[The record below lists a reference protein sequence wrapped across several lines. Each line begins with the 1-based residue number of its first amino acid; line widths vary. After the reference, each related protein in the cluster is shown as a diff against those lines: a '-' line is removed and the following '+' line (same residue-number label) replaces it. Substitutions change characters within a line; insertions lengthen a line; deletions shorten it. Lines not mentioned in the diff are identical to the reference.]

1 MSSQLKKITE
11 QQMDAVGVVAA
22 PNVLNGTPAEN
33 KAIFDRMVRQLI
45 ARSYNE
51 LVDVLQEAGVEHA
64 ALLPENAAGFR
75 YIRLNADKVLEVS
88 TDGTTWQATGS
99 SGHLILDADG
109 EELPQRS
116 RMQFAGCEVTDDG
129 TKTIIHGVKGDQGET
144 GATGPTGPQGPK
156 GEKGDT
162 GLAVIPSVDQD
173 TGLMSFRLGEAGA
186 VPAPVYVRG
195 PQGPQGVQGLQ
206 GLQGI
211 QGVQGPR
218 GAAGA
223 EGAAGATGPQG
234 PQGLKGDQGPQGL
247 KGEQGPAGPQG
258 EQGLQGPA
266 GVMGPQGPRGEAGA
280 KGDKGDKGEKGETG
294 ARGAQG
300 VQGVQGLKGEQGIQG
315 PAGAQGPQGIQG
327 PKGDKGND
335 GRSFEIEDVYPT
347 LAALRTALPNGADGA
362 YQVASSGELYI
373 WSESNVDWV
382 SIGAL
387 QGPQGPQGVQGVQG
401 PAGPQGETGPQGPQ
415 GEQGIQG
422 EKGDTGET
430 GAQGPKGDTGAA
442 GAQGEQGIQG
452 PQGEQGPRGLQ
463 GPKGDTGETGEQ
475 GPKGETGPVGPTGPK
490 GDPGE
495 QGPQGEQGVQGVQG
509 PAGPTGPEGKS
520 AYQSARDGGYTGT
533 EAEFN
538 ASLNPANYAPKSHTH
553 SKSDIRDFPAS
564 MAPTAHKAS
573 HKTGGADAIAP
584 ADIGAAAATHSHTK
598 SQIRDFPASM
608 APTAHKA
615 SHKTGGSDAITPA
628 DIGAA
633 AKQVVVPI
641 TLTVAGWDAS
651 TKRQVATVAGV
662 LADASRQVIQMG
674 FSTEAAI
681 LAYAEAGILA
691 VAQGAG
697 TLTFQCSTVPTAAI
711 AVNIIIQA
719 L

>member
-45 ARSYNE
+45 AQSYNE

-88 TDGTTWQATGS
+88 TDGTTWQATSS

-195 PQGPQGVQGLQ
+195 PQGPQGVQGLQGLQGPQGLQ

-362 YQVASSGELYI
+362 YQAASSGELYI

-538 ASLNPANYAPKSHTH
+538 ASLNPANYAAKSHTH
-553 SKSDIRDFPAS
+553 SKSDITDFP
-564 MAPTAHKAS
+564 T
-573 HKTGGADAIAP
+573 
-584 ADIGAAAATHSHTK
+584 
-598 SQIRDFPASM
+598 SM

-615 SHKTGGSDAITPA
+615 SHKTGGSDAIAPA

-633 AKQVVVPI
+633 AASHSHSAGDI
-641 TLTVAGWDAS
+641 TSGTLPLTRGGTGATTATAARSALGAQATVKTRTGSLTVAGWSNKTQIISVTGVSAS
-651 TKRQVATVAGV
+651 NCVIVAPDPGSLSAYAAAGV
-662 LADASRQVIQMG
+662 RCTAQASG
-674 FSTEAAI
+674 K
-681 LAYAEAGILA
+681 
-691 VAQGAG
+691 
-697 TLTFQCSTVPTAAI
+697 LTFTCQSVPTAALT
-711 AVNIIIQA
+711 VNVAI

>member
-45 ARSYNE
+45 AQSYNE

-206 GLQGI
+206 GLQGPQGLQGLQGI

-223 EGAAGATGPQG
+223 EGAVGATGPQG

-327 PKGDKGND
+327 PKGDKGDD

-553 SKSDIRDFPAS
+553 SMSEITDFPSS
-564 MAPTAHKAS
+564 MAPTAHKDS
-573 HKTGGADAIAP
+573 HKTGGSDAIAP
-584 ADIGAAAATHSHTK
+584 ADIGAAAASHSHSAGDIT
-598 SQIRDFPASM
+598 SGTLPLTRGG
-608 APTAHKA
+608 
-615 SHKTGGSDAITPA
+615 TGATT
-628 DIGAA
+628 AA
-633 AKQVVVPI
+633 AARSALGAQATVK
-641 TLTVAGWDAS
+641 TRTGSLTVAGWSNKTQIISVTGVSAS
-651 TKRQVATVAGV
+651 NCVIVAPDPGSLSAYVAAGV
-662 LADASRQVIQMG
+662 RCTAQASG
-674 FSTEAAI
+674 K
-681 LAYAEAGILA
+681 
-691 VAQGAG
+691 
-697 TLTFQCSTVPTAAI
+697 LTFTCQSVPTAALT
-711 AVNIIIQA
+711 VNVAI

>member
-45 ARSYNE
+45 AQSYNE

-116 RMQFAGCEVTDDG
+116 RMQFAGCEMTDDG

-206 GLQGI
+206 GLQGPQGLQGLQGI

-258 EQGLQGPA
+258 
-266 GVMGPQGPRGEAGA
+266 PRGEAGA
-280 KGDKGDKGEKGETG
+280 KGDKGEKGEKGETG

-362 YQVASSGELYI
+362 YQAASSGELYI

-463 GPKGDTGETGEQ
+463 GPKGDTGETGER

-538 ASLNPANYAPKSHTH
+538 ASLNPANYAPKSHIH
-553 SKSDIRDFPAS
+553 SKSDIRDFPTS
-564 MAPTAHKAS
+564 MTPAAHKAS
-573 HKTGGADAIAP
+573 HKPGGADAIAP
-584 ADIGAAAATHSHTK
+584 ADIGAAA
-598 SQIRDFPASM
+598 
-608 APTAHKA
+608 
-615 SHKTGGSDAITPA
+615 
-628 DIGAA
+628 
-633 AKQVVVPI
+633 KQVVVPAGDI
-641 TLTVAGWDAS
+641 SKGTLPIARGGTGASSASAARSALGAQATVVKQTGSLTVAGWSGS
-651 TKRQVATVAGV
+651 TQVLSVTGVTSSSCVIVAPAPDSLEAYAAAGV
-662 LADASRQVIQMG
+662 KCTAQASGKLTFTCQSVP
-674 FSTEAAI
+674 TEALTVNVAI
-681 LAYAEAGILA
+681 L
-691 VAQGAG
+691 
-697 TLTFQCSTVPTAAI
+697 
-711 AVNIIIQA
+711 
-719 L
+719 

>member
-45 ARSYNE
+45 AQSYNE

-195 PQGPQGVQGLQ
+195 PQGPQG
-206 GLQGI
+206 
-211 QGVQGPR
+211 
-218 GAAGA
+218 
-223 EGAAGATGPQG
+223 
-234 PQGLKGDQGPQGL
+234 
-247 KGEQGPAGPQG
+247 
-258 EQGLQGPA
+258 
-266 GVMGPQGPRGEAGA
+266 
-280 KGDKGDKGEKGETG
+280 
-294 ARGAQG
+294 
-300 VQGVQGLKGEQGIQG
+300 
-315 PAGAQGPQGIQG
+315 IQG

-362 YQVASSGELYI
+362 YQVAASGELYI

-422 EKGDTGET
+422 
-430 GAQGPKGDTGAA
+430 
-442 GAQGEQGIQG
+442 

-463 GPKGDTGETGEQ
+463 GPKGDTGETGER

-553 SKSDIRDFPAS
+553 SKSDI
-564 MAPTAHKAS
+564 T
-573 HKTGGADAIAP
+573 
-584 ADIGAAAATHSHTK
+584 
-598 SQIRDFPASM
+598 DFPASM

-615 SHKTGGSDAITPA
+615 SHKTGGSDAIAPA

-633 AKQVVVPI
+633 AASHSHSAGDISKGTLPIARGGTGASSASAARSALGAQATVVKK
-641 TLTVAGWDAS
+641 TGSLTVAGWS
-651 TKRQVATVAGV
+651 SKTQTLSVTGVTSSSCVIVAPAPDSLEAYAAAGV
-662 LADASRQVIQMG
+662 RCTAQASG
-674 FSTEAAI
+674 K
-681 LAYAEAGILA
+681 
-691 VAQGAG
+691 
-697 TLTFQCSTVPTAAI
+697 LTFTCQSVPTAALT
-711 AVNIIIQA
+711 VNVVI

>member
-45 ARSYNE
+45 AQSYNE

-195 PQGPQGVQGLQ
+195 PQGPLGLQ
-206 GLQGI
+206 GLQGN

-362 YQVASSGELYI
+362 YQAASSGELYI

-430 GAQGPKGDTGAA
+430 GAQGPKGDTGAT

-452 PQGEQGPRGLQ
+452 PQGEQGPLGLQ

-538 ASLNPANYAPKSHTH
+538 ASLNPANYAAKSHTH
-553 SKSDIRDFPAS
+553 SKSDIPDFPAS
-564 MAPTAHKAS
+564 MT
-573 HKTGGADAIAP
+573 
-584 ADIGAAAATHSHTK
+584 
-598 SQIRDFPASM
+598 
-608 APTAHKA
+608 PTAHKA
-615 SHKTGGSDAITPA
+615 SHKTGGSDAIAPA

-633 AKQVVVPI
+633 AASHSHAASDITSGTLPVARGGTGASSASAARSALGAQATVVKK
-641 TLTVAGWDAS
+641 TGSLTVAGWSGSA
-651 TKRQVATVAGV
+651 QVLSVTGVTSSSCVIVAPAPDSLEAYAAAGV
-662 LADASRQVIQMG
+662 RCTAQASG
-674 FSTEAAI
+674 K
-681 LAYAEAGILA
+681 
-691 VAQGAG
+691 
-697 TLTFQCSTVPTAAI
+697 LTFTCQSVPTAALT
-711 AVNIIIQA
+711 VNVVI

>member
-45 ARSYNE
+45 AQSYNE

-195 PQGPQGVQGLQ
+195 PQGPQG
-206 GLQGI
+206 
-211 QGVQGPR
+211 
-218 GAAGA
+218 
-223 EGAAGATGPQG
+223 
-234 PQGLKGDQGPQGL
+234 
-247 KGEQGPAGPQG
+247 

-280 KGDKGDKGEKGETG
+280 KGDKGDKGEKGDTG
-294 ARGAQG
+294 ATGPQG
-300 VQGVQGLKGEQGIQG
+300 PQGLKGD
-315 PAGAQGPQGIQG
+315 QGPQGIQG

-373 WSESNVDWV
+373 WSESNMDWV

-442 GAQGEQGIQG
+442 GAQGEQG
-452 PQGEQGPRGLQ
+452 
-463 GPKGDTGETGEQ
+463 
-475 GPKGETGPVGPTGPK
+475 
-490 GDPGE
+490 
-495 QGPQGEQGVQGVQG
+495 VQGVQG

-553 SKSDIRDFPAS
+553 RKSDI
-564 MAPTAHKAS
+564 T
-573 HKTGGADAIAP
+573 
-584 ADIGAAAATHSHTK
+584 
-598 SQIRDFPASM
+598 DFPASM

-615 SHKTGGSDAITPA
+615 SHKTGGSDAIAPADIGAAAATHNHTKSQITDFPASMAPTAHKATHKTGGSDAIAPA

-641 TLTVAGWDAS
+641 TLTVAGWNAS

-697 TLTFQCSTVPTAAI
+697 TLTFQCSTVPEADI
-711 AVNIIIQA
+711 AVNIIIQP

>member
-45 ARSYNE
+45 AQSYNE

-195 PQGPQGVQGLQ
+195 PQGPQGLQGLQGPLGLQ
-206 GLQGI
+206 GLQGN

-362 YQVASSGELYI
+362 YQAASSGELYI

-430 GAQGPKGDTGAA
+430 GAQGPKGDTGAT

-452 PQGEQGPRGLQ
+452 PQGEQGPR
-463 GPKGDTGETGEQ
+463 GEQ

-538 ASLNPANYAPKSHTH
+538 ASLNPANYAAKSHTH
-553 SKSDIRDFPAS
+553 SKSDIPDFPAS
-564 MAPTAHKAS
+564 MT
-573 HKTGGADAIAP
+573 
-584 ADIGAAAATHSHTK
+584 
-598 SQIRDFPASM
+598 
-608 APTAHKA
+608 PTAHKA
-615 SHKTGGSDAITPA
+615 SHKTGGSDAIAPA

-633 AKQVVVPI
+633 AASHSHAASDITSGTLPVARGGTGASSASAARSALGAQATVVKK
-641 TLTVAGWDAS
+641 TGSLTVAGWSGSA
-651 TKRQVATVAGV
+651 QVLSVTGVTSSSCVIVAPAPDSLEAYAAAGV
-662 LADASRQVIQMG
+662 RCTAQASG
-674 FSTEAAI
+674 K
-681 LAYAEAGILA
+681 
-691 VAQGAG
+691 
-697 TLTFQCSTVPTAAI
+697 LTFTCQSVPTAALT
-711 AVNIIIQA
+711 VNVVI